1 MTKNTNAEELFE
13 VKQITDMR
21 ELFKIAEERYEDHPA
36 FILKNKVNEEKL
48 DYLQIGIKQ
57 FASEYKAVAEK
68 LLQMGFLGKRIGI
81 ISENRYEWNVAY
93 TALITG
99 LAIAIPLDKSLPILE
114 LSNILERA
122 KVEIIFASYKQLNNL
137 FEIFRNFK
145 LKGLNTPKIVLMD
158 LYQTE
163 KEVDQTLQVLKDE
176 KLVKEFEIISMKTL
190 LNEGLELRKTSNE
203 FEKIKIDREE
213 IAEIL
218 YTSATTSKSKG
229 VMLSHKNICSN
240 VRDIA
245 SMFDLGPEDRL
256 LSFLPIH
263 HSFECTVGFVYPI
276 FAGSTICFADNLRK
290 LAENL
295 KEYKITAMISVPILL
310 ETVYSRIEKEIIK
323 KGKLKQFE
331 FGITISNTL
340 RRIGIDKRKEI
351 FKEIHDKLGGNLRL
365 VVVGAAALVEETHKR
380 LNEIGIIVYQGYG
393 LTETSPVL
401 SAGYAKSNVP
411 GSVGKVLPSVE
422 IKIDKTAEEQMGEI
436 LVKGPNVMIGY
447 ENDEENNKN
456 AFTDSGYFRTGD
468 LGYFD
473 KDGNLFITGRAK
485 NVIVLKNGKNIFPD
499 ESEVLLNKM
508 DGVLETMVFGMPSE
522 KDPTDVTL
530 SAKIVYDEEFFKGKT
545 KTEIHDE
552 IWEQVKEINK
562 IQPTY
567 KYLKKIYISK
577 NPLIK
582 TTTLKIKRYEELEK
596 IKEELQKEVENK

>member
-276 FAGSTICFADNLRK
+276 FAGSIICFADNLRK